1 MRRPTLKGLQLR
13 AKRLIHRPVRKALI
27 RYAKGRPRRG
37 RDETPKVYIMLVSAW
52 GMGGTIRAA
61 LNLAGWLAPHHE
73 VEVLSVFRRREES
86 FFGEFPPGI
95 EVTALDDHRAGH
107 EPKGPARLLRRALR
121 SRSSVLLHPS
131 DRAATWFNLWVDFQ
145 LVRKLRGRTG
155 ILVGTRPGLN
165 FIAAELAPPGMVTV
179 GLEQMH
185 HHHHVKPL
193 RQAMRRLYKRLDAFV
208 VLTERDMETY
218 GAMLDG
224 EVRLVRIPNTAREMP
239 GPKADLASRTVLA
252 AGRLT
257 PQKGFDLLIPA
268 WAKIAG
274 DHPDWRLRICG
285 RGTQEEEL
293 RALVAEHGL
302 EDVVTLPGPQDMS
315 VEMAEASI
323 FALSSRFEGFPLIL
337 LEAMSKAMAVVAFDC
352 PTGPGDII
360 DDHENGLL
368 VPEKDVDALA
378 AALSEMMA
386 DEDLRR
392 HCAPRA
398 AQTAHEYTMEVVG
411 PRWDALFDELR
422 GARQG
427 RAAAEASEP
436 ASR

>member
-1 MRRPTLKGLQLR
+1 
-13 AKRLIHRPVRKALI
+13 
-27 RYAKGRPRRG
+27 
-37 RDETPKVYIMLVSAW
+37 
-52 GMGGTIRAA
+52 
-61 LNLAGWLAPHHE
+61 
-73 VEVLSVFRRREES
+73 
-86 FFGEFPPGI
+86 
-95 EVTALDDHRAGH
+95 
-107 EPKGPARLLRRALR
+107 
-121 SRSSVLLHPS
+121 
-131 DRAATWFNLWVDFQ
+131 
-145 LVRKLRGRTG
+145 
-155 ILVGTRPGLN
+155 
-165 FIAAELAPPGMVTV
+165 MVTV

-218 GAMLDG
+218 GAMLEG

-411 PRWDALFDELR
+411 PQWDALFGELR